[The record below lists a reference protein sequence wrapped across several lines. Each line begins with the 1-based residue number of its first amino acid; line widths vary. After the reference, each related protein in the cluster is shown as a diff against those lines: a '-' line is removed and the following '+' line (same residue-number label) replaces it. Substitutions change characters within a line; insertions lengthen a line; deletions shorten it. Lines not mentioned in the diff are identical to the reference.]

1 MGRRCRRSQSQ
12 LNHNPEEYMLSALQ
26 TKLLIVIA
34 VLLAGVSSYLAYETH
49 QRQVEQQKM
58 DQAAQQMR
66 TEGAKEMPSGWAK
79 SLKSK

>member
-1 MGRRCRRSQSQ
+1 
-12 LNHNPEEYMLSALQ
+12 MLSARQ

-49 QRQVEQQKM
+49 QRQAEQQKM